1 MFSSSSSGI
10 SGLTASSSGSRKR
23 SLSSQTSND
32 RKRFLLRSKRSD
44 ASNQIHSNIPSNV
57 MMNQFQHNMTSSN
70 PYLPPF
76 SQQSNL
82 HNNQSQQQQPSMN
95 DRNRISQQI
104 YFDRA
109 QQQHQQQQQ
118 NWMSQMN
125 NQPEYRP
132 HSRNTAEFSSS
143 SSSSSSS
150 ASLFQHQHQQQ
161 SRVYSQTVRQR
172 RRQCNTTLFSS
183 SSSNMNS
190 SSSSSSS
197 NSSSSPLIQQHQS
210 RTYSNVDVQQRNQ
223 RTYFRQ
229 QAQRR
234 IQNSLQDDVS
244 AGNRSSA
251 SSIRTDS
258 QNVPEL
264 EIPDLTLENCFD
276 TIAEGKLPLQPMHLL
291 KEVKGFKKKF
301 LTSIYNDNGGRAPR
315 GMIHCGICKERFF
328 DTVIHLRR
336 RREQDYSCAKC
347 GKNDG
352 KFSCD
357 NDMDPWKRLDHLL
370 LPKLSDIEEMLISL
384 VHSHMRVYRLKGEKT
399 FAIYF

>member
-1 MFSSSSSGI
+1 M
-10 SGLTASSSGSRKR
+10 L
-23 SLSSQTSND
+23 
-32 RKRFLLRSKRSD
+32 
-44 ASNQIHSNIPSNV
+44 
-57 MMNQFQHNMTSSN
+57 NQFQHNMTSSN
-70 PYLPPF
+70 HHLPPF
-76 SQQSNL
+76 SQQSNFD
-82 HNNQSQQQQPSMN
+82 NQSQQQQPSMN
-95 DRNRISQQI
+95 DRNRFSQQI

-118 NWMSQMN
+118 NQMSQMN
-125 NQPEYRP
+125 YQPDEYR
-132 HSRNTAEFSSS
+132 HSRNTTEFSSS

-150 ASLFQHQHQQQ
+150 ASLFQHQRQQQ

-183 SSSNMNS
+183 SSSNMNSSS

-357 NDMDPWKRLDHLL
+357 NDMDPCKRLDHLL